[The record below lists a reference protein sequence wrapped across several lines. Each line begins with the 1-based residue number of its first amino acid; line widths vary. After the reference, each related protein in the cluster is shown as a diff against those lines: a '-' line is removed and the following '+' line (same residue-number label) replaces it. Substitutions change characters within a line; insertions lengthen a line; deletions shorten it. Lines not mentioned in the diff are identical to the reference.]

1 MRQSDQSLLESII
14 ESILDTLSG
23 IGISWLAMLYVIP
36 LFYPDYQPDVGAAL
50 GIVLLFT
57 GISLMRKFFWRR
69 VFATGLHRIV
79 HKFVSRIFKAL
90 RSC

>member
-1 MRQSDQSLLESII
+1 MDQSLLESII
-14 ESILDTLSG
+14 ESITDTLSG

-36 LFYPDYQPDVGAAL
+36 LFYPDYQPSVGPAL

-57 GISLMRKFFWRR
+57 AISLVRKFFWRR
-69 VFATGLHRIV
+69 VFATGLHRVV
-79 HKFVSRIFKAL
+79 HKFVTRVIGPK